1 MTAGPV
7 HALVTRIERRIVSR
21 SSVGIG
27 LLVMGT
33 DRLRSHQI
41 SPSLLTINIEDI
53 LGDAA
58 EEHQTNCDCLGC
70 PCAKFV
76 LIRSID

>member
-27 LLVMGT
+27 LRGMGVVGGGVVAA
-33 DRLRSHQI
+33 LHQKR
-41 SPSLLTINIEDI
+41 D
-53 LGDAA
+53 
-58 EEHQTNCDCLGC
+58 
-70 PCAKFV
+70 
-76 LIRSID
+76 